1 MERNIQVQQQRLQRI
16 RFAMRNRRWWEARGL
31 LAEAEVEEDW
41 RMLGHASWE
50 DYRAAADLVR
60 GRPQQSRV

>member
-1 MERNIQVQQQRLQRI
+1 MERNIPVQQQRLHLI

-31 LAEAEVEEDW
+31 LAEAKLEEDW

-50 DYRAAADLVR
+50 DYLAAAGVVR
-60 GRPQQSRV
+60 GRPQQTRV